1 MTAVCARSSVST
13 EERTPT
19 RHHAGKSTPLFSPAA
34 TKGAAS
40 IKMKAVT
47 AGRVVLLFFQVWV
60 TPRMTMLSPCFIV
73 TTYPLSNATSISPQH
88 RGDQHR
94 AVGAVV
100 QVLEEVVLREVGG

>member
-1 MTAVCARSSVST
+1 MSVVRQRFSPGNDSAVGARSSVST

-47 AGRVVLLFFQVWV
+47 AGRVVLLFFQVRV
-60 TPRMTMLSPCFIV
+60 TPRMTPRHLSAVELDID
-73 TTYPLSNATSISPQH
+73 LARQH
-88 RGDQHR
+88 D
-94 AVGAVV
+94 
-100 QVLEEVVLREVGG
+100 